1 MSGYAARGITNRY
14 IVESPGESDHR
25 TGMKPEYFKKV
36 RMLTPVECE
45 RLQEFPDDFTR
56 LGDYD
61 GQMNPIPL
69 VQRYCLL
76 GNAVSVPTVE
86 AVAARIRD
94 NTNFD

>member
-1 MSGYAARGITNRY
+1 MEVPHGQAEGLGYGLPLR
-14 IVESPGESDHR
+14 
-25 TGMKPEYFKKV
+25 PEHYKKV

-45 RLQEFPDDFTR
+45 RLQGFPDDFTR

-86 AVAARIRD
+86 AVASRIKN
-94 NTNFD
+94 NTILD